1 MKPTTDYIQ
10 RFMLENLDIRG
21 AVVRLG
27 DVWQALQAGRNY
39 PEAVATLLGQMSAVA
54 TIIAGNLKQPGRLT
68 FQIQGHGP
76 VSLLVVDCS
85 ETLNLRGM
93 ARLAGDVSARD
104 GLAELVGDGRLQLSL
119 DAPTMREPWRSLV
132 PLEGASIAEVFEHY
146 LTQSEQ
152 QPGGL
157 WLACSPDACAAL
169 FLQCLPGAD
178 EKDPDGWSRVRQL
191 AHTVRDDE
199 LLTLTPAALLGRL
212 FAEERVRL
220 FDARPVTH
228 HWPADR
234 DKVIGM
240 LQGLGVAELRRIVEQ
255 YGELVIRDDL
265 SNHDYRFNA
274 AEIEEIIAADDNGD
288 GAPPKPPTIH

>member
-1 MKPTTDYIQ
+1 MKPATNYIQ
-10 RFMLENLDIRG
+10 RFMLEALDIRG

-27 DVWQALQAGRNY
+27 DVWQALQAGRDY
-39 PEAVATLLGQMSAVA
+39 PAAVATLLGQMSAVA
-54 TIIAGNLKQPGRLT
+54 TVIAGNLKQPGRLT

-93 ARLAGDVSARD
+93 ARVAGDATARH
-104 GLAELVGDGRLQLSL
+104 GLTELVGDGRLQLSL

-152 QPGGL
+152 QPAGL

-169 FLQCLPGAD
+169 FLQCLPGAP
-178 EKDPDGWSRVRQL
+178 EKDADGWSRVRQL
-191 AHTVRDDE
+191 AHTVRDEE
-199 LLTLTPAALLGRL
+199 LLTLSPAELLRRL

-228 HWPADR
+228 YWPADR
-234 DKVIGM
+234 DKVISM
-240 LQGLGVAELRRIVEQ
+240 LKGLGATELRRIVEQ
-255 YGELVIRDDL
+255 YGEVLIRDDL
-265 SNHDYRFNA
+265 SNHEYRFDA
-274 AEIEEIIAADDNGD
+274 AEIEQIIETDDDGD
-288 GAPPKPPTIH
+288 PTPPRPPTLH